1 MEIILAIA
9 ITATAIFGAGQV
21 VQRFLA
27 RRIQK
32 LVLAGSRFHLAQS
45 SSGAIELRSGVR
57 QEPLTQRE
65 ASYLAP
71 GLRALVSQLHWNPLL
86 GLKLLSKNQ
95 GIVEAQGIE
104 DAFLKAA
111 VDSQRQELILL
122 AEDRGIKGRTVEL
135 IMGVETDEDFGKLR
149 TAISAANYGDDLP
162 DSLAKELQLKDHRML
177 EPLVLWSSSSTPKKS
192 TAALPAPQITTNKN
206 GVVEET
212 IPSLPGY
219 TFRISV
225 TDRGG
230 EFEKI
235 VVKICRGKEVLGS
248 DDAYTEIY
256 ARDLDGKVL
265 QMKRRLISRTKS
277 LAKMGI

>member
-71 GLRALVSQLHWNPLL
+71 GLRALVSQIRWNPIL
-86 GLKLLSKNQ
+86 GLKLLSKNH
-95 GIVEAQGIE
+95 GSVEAQSIE
-104 DAFLKAA
+104 DSFLKAA
-111 VDSQRQELILL
+111 VDSQRRELILL

-149 TAISAANYGDDLP
+149 KAISAANYGDELP
-162 DSLAKELQLKDHRML
+162 GYLAGSLRLKDHRL
-177 EPLVLWSSSSTPKKS
+177 VEPLVLWSSNSVPKKM
-192 TAALPAPQITTNKN
+192 TAALPAPQITTKKN

-219 TFRISV
+219 TFQTSL
-225 TDRGG
+225 TKRGS

-235 VVKICRGKEVLGS
+235 VIKICRGKEVLGT

-256 ARDLDGKVL
+256 SRDLDGKVL
-265 QMKRRLISRTKS
+265 EMKKRLISRTKS
-277 LAKMGI
+277 LANMGI